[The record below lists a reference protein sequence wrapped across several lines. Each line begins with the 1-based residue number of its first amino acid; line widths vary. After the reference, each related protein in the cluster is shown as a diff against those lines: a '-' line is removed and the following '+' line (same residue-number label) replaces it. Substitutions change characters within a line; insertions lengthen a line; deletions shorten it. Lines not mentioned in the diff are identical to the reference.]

1 MKLSIFQ
8 ISLYLKVMHILQTKR
23 HFKAYFLNR
32 LNTEGKKWFDQIN
45 RTNKEII
52 IIQFFNFTK
61 PSLMLKVLK
70 NVDNKDRNNDFA
82 NTIKHGLTDLKDNIK
97 KISEDEKRIEQPDRV
112 LGLVEEIL
120 KFNGQ
125 DQKGKD

>member
-1 MKLSIFQ
+1 
-8 ISLYLKVMHILQTKR
+8 MHILQTKR

-32 LNTEGKKWFDQIN
+32 LNTEAKKWFDQIK

-82 NTIKHGLTDLKDNIK
+82 NTIKHGLTDLKDDIK

-112 LGLVEEIL
+112 LDLVEEIL
-120 KFNGQ
+120 KFNRQ
-125 DQKGKD
+125 DQKEKD